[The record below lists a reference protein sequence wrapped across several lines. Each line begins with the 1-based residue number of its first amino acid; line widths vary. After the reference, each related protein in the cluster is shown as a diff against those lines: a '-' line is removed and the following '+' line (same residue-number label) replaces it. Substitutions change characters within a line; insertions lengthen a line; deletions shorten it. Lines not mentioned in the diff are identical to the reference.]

1 MRQLY
6 EWTIKQSNKKSALW
20 ILSAVAFVES
30 SVFPIPPDVLLIPI
44 ILASRNK
51 AWMVA
56 AICSVSSVAG
66 GFVGYLLG
74 YYLFGVFG
82 QPLVDFYGYQ
92 DKLLLFEEYYNDWGG
107 WIVAAGG
114 VTPLPYKLVTIASG
128 ALHLDPWIFFI
139 ASMAG
144 RGLRFFLVAA
154 LLWYFGPSIKKLLG
168 QNFGLFLTLVLVTV
182 VATFFILGLL

>member
-66 GFVGYLLG
+66 GFVGYSLG
-74 YYLFGVFG
+74 YYLFGAFG

-92 DKLLLFEEYYNDWGG
+92 DKLLLFEEYYKNWGG

-144 RGLRFFLVAA
+144 RGLRFFIVAA

>member
-74 YYLFGVFG
+74 HYLFGVFG